1 MTIYDIAKE
10 AGVAASTV
18 SRVINNKPGIRT
30 ETRERV
36 QELLKKYNF
45 TPDLAARGLVMQSSK
60 IIGILMQDIRVVH
73 HIDSAYL
80 IEQDM
85 TRHGYCCITMSTG
98 KTDEKRAEYIKI
110 LEERRVE
117 GAILVGSMFATDKVA
132 RSIQEHLSNV
142 PVVIV
147 NGYLDLP
154 NVYGVVADEMT
165 GVQRCTELMISREKR
180 KLAFI
185 NDADTPSNRKK
196 MEGFKRVMTD
206 AGWPEDDLWFYL
218 TPESSMEGGYET
230 AKQVLREHPDVQ
242 GLIYSIDL
250 TAVGGIRA
258 LKEMGIDVPGQISV
272 TGVDNAVYGEIS
284 SPQLT
289 TLDNR
294 LVELSGAASEILL
307 AAMKGKTCDH
317 KRVFDTEIIE
327 REST

>member
-18 SRVINNKPGIRT
+18 SRVINNKPGIKA
-30 ETRERV
+30 ETRERI

-45 TPDLAARGLVMQSSK
+45 TPDVAARGLVMQSSK

-85 TRHGYCCITMSTG
+85 TKHGYCCITMSTG

-117 GAILVGSMFATDKVA
+117 GAILVGSMFAAEKVA
-132 RSIQEHLSNV
+132 KSIQEHLSNI
-142 PVVIV
+142 PIVIV

-154 NVYGVVADEMT
+154 NVYGVMADEMG
-165 GVQRCTELMISREKR
+165 GVQECTELMISRGKK
-180 KLAFI
+180 KLAFV

-196 MEGFKRVMTD
+196 IEGFKKAMKA
-206 AGWPEDDLWFYL
+206 AGWTEEDLWIYQ
-218 TPESSMEGGYET
+218 TVESSMEGGFEA
-230 AKQVLREHPDVQ
+230 AKQVLQEHPDVQ
-242 GLIYSIDL
+242 GLVYSIDL

-258 LKEMGIDVPGQISV
+258 LKELGVDVPGQISV
-272 TGVDNAVYGEIS
+272 TGVDNSVYGEIS
-284 SPQLT
+284 APQLT

-307 AAMKGKTCDH
+307 AAMSGKMCDH
-317 KRVFDTEIIE
+317 KRIYPAKIIE